1 MVSERDLS
9 RSGWPSPKRGS
20 KRVGFEH
27 LVDVA
32 FPRPAIRGEQPVG
45 RRAPLLDDLDQRC
58 KRLALVLSVA
68 IEPGAPLQAAK
79 RQVDHFAAY
88 IAQATPAKRR
98 LKSKPRHRIAQGLAL
113 LRRPVGDEGIGGIE
127 RRPIIKK

>member
-32 FPRPAIRGEQPVG
+32 FPRPAISGEQPVG

-58 KRLALVLSVA
+58 KRLALVQSVA
-68 IEPGAPLQAAK
+68 IEPRPALQATK
-79 RQVDHFAAY
+79 GHVHHFAAD
-88 IAQATPAKRR
+88 IAQPAPAKRR
-98 LKSKPRHRIAQGLAL
+98 L
-113 LRRPVGDEGIGGIE
+113 
-127 RRPIIKK
+127 